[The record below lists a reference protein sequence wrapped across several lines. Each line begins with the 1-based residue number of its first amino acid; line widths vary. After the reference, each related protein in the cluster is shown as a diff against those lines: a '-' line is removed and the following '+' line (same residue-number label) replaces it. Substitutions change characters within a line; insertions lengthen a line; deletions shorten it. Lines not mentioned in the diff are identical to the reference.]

1 MNFREISQSSD
12 RALHES
18 INSNNTSGYLTE
30 DLVQVVRAAESGSWT
45 TYNSIK
51 EVMESLQNQ

>member
-12 RALHES
+12 RALRES

-30 DLVQVVRAAESGSWT
+30 DLVQVIRAAELGTWT